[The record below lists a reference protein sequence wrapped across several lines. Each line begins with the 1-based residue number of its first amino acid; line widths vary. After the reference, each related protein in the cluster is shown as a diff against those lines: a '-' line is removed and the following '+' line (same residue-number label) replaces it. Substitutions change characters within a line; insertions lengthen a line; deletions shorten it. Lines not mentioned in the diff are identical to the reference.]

1 MSQTTLTAA
10 IDFVQ
15 DVQVICFAII
25 FVAMAVRDRADRS
38 LRWLAAVFLCGAAG
52 ALPQLFADS
61 LPQGLPDGLHM
72 TGSILAYACV
82 HACIVQF
89 TGRARRSRWVSVFLV
104 VAASPFLIA
113 WNVQLRYGAAVT
125 LQDLVLG
132 VQLALSAGL
141 LLSSRDKETRMPQR
155 LMAGFFC
162 VYSLVEFMR
171 ATVYLRQGQI
181 PELVSP
187 LLTIASGVTYV
198 VALSVMPLAF
208 IWMVNRRLYARLQ
221 RESLSDPLTGIFNR
235 RGLQSAGQR
244 ELARYQRFG
253 QGFAVVLVD
262 IDHFKK
268 LNDTFGHPGG
278 DEVLSAVAHMLHSMM
293 RESDTA
299 GRLGGEEFVLILTGT
314 GPEASQRMAE
324 RIRLAIEQ
332 HIFIA
337 TERPVRLTASFGITH
352 SRGRREIDW
361 DKLLHEADIALYTA
375 KREGRNCLRFYT
387 DLFATTGGRPRDNV
401 HHLGIAR

>member
-1 MSQTTLTAA
+1 MSQTTLTSA

-25 FVAMAVRDRADRS
+25 FVAMALRDRADKS
-38 LRWLAAVFLCGAAG
+38 LRWLAAVFVVGVLG
-52 ALPQLFADS
+52 ALPQLFS
-61 LPQGLPDGLHM
+61 ELLPKGLPDGLHM
-72 TGSILAYACV
+72 TSSIIAYACA
-82 HACIVQF
+82 HACLVQF
-89 TGRARRSRWVSVFLV
+89 TGRAKRSRWVSVLLV
-104 VAASPFLIA
+104 VAATPFLIV
-113 WNVQLRYGAAVT
+113 WSVQLRYGAAVT
-125 LQDLVLG
+125 LQDLTLG

-141 LLSSRDKETRMPQR
+141 LLASRDKETQMPQR
-155 LMAGFFC
+155 LIAAFFC

-171 ATVYLRQGQI
+171 ATVYLRHGQI
-181 PELVSP
+181 PELVAP
-187 LLTIASGVTYV
+187 LLTVVSGIVYV
-198 VALSVMPLAF
+198 VALSILPLAF

-221 RESLSDPLTGIFNR
+221 RESLSDPLTGIYNR

-278 DEVLSAVAHMLHSMM
+278 DEVLSAVAQTLYGMM

-324 RIRLAIEQ
+324 RIRIAIEQ

-337 TERPVRLTASFGITH
+337 AERPVRITASFGITH

-375 KREGRNCLRFYT
+375 KREGRNCLRIYS
-387 DLFATTGGRPRDNV
+387 DVLGTTSGRPRDNV
-401 HHLGIAR
+401 HRLGIAL